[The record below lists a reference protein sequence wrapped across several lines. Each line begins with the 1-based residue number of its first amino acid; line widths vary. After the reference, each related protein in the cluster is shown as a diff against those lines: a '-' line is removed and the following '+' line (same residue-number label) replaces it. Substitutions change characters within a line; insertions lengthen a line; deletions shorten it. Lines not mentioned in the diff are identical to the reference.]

1 MKSKSPHH
9 RFASLA
15 VPLPTQARGGM
26 IALLLLLAMP
36 VQAAT
41 PNDEARAQG
50 LFAEVRCVVCQSESI
65 ADSDAEI
72 AADMRRDIRAQ
83 IAAGT
88 SDADIRK
95 HLYARYGDY
104 VLFRPRVSKANMALW
119 ALPPLIVLLG
129 AGGLFMMVKKRRDS
143 DAYELSGDE
152 QKKLRELLNKP
163 D

>member
-65 ADSDAEI
+65 ADSDAE
-72 AADMRRDIRAQ
+72 